1 MTKAQAEKMIPQ
13 LIIQFVKSDIFSS
26 ENLNEMLKDTDDI
39 IILAETLQTYKEIE
53 INYIEEQ
60 IQNVQENIKREQVRL
75 VEWQNKLALLK
86 EEPVL
91 TA

>member
-26 ENLNEMLKDTDDI
+26 ETLNEMLKDTDDI

-60 IQNVQENIKREQVRL
+60 IKDVQENIKREQVRL
-75 VEWQNKLALLK
+75 TEWQNKLALLK
-86 EEPVL
+86 EEPI
-91 TA
+91 AAA

>member
-26 ENLNEMLKDTDDI
+26 ETLNEMLKDTDDI

-53 INYIEEQ
+53 INYIEET
-60 IQNVQENIKREQVRL
+60 IKDVQENIKREQVRL
-75 VEWQNKLALLK
+75 AEWQNKLALLK
-86 EEPVL
+86 EEPI
-91 TA
+91 AAA